1 VKDAPPLLCAGLF
14 HCIEARPAILR
25 PRLALASRSSPPVLR
40 NFDAAGRGRMSG
52 RLFSLFRLPRN
63 AHRHA
68 ECSCLDVRRR
78 HAALQFLC
86 DHSCRCLSSPKCLEC
101 TDIFLR
107 PLLPTNRLLRHPFL
121 LIAAGSAAI
130 SQTRKHHFRGAV
142 FPHHST
148 TGDQKNARRCGQR
161 PRATSDRQRLP
172 PFQRPELSATPLTSP
187 SATAVE
193 FPAPTA

>member
-107 PLLPTNRLLRHPFL
+107 PLLPTNRLLRHPVL
-121 LIAAGSAAI
+121 LVGAASPALPK
-130 SQTRKHHFRGAV
+130 TRKHHFPGAV
-142 FPHHST
+142 FPLHST
-148 TGDQKNARRCGQR
+148 THPSDRNVRCGKPPQ
-161 PRATSDRQRLP
+161 ATSDQTTLS
-172 PFQRPELSATPLTSP
+172 PF
-187 SATAVE
+187 VK
-193 FPAPTA
+193 